1 MPKILK
7 DLLMSKPEDEQLTN
21 LFDSCYQR
29 ALEYSKDTN
38 PQMVASTY
46 LAIAMRIY
54 KTVLS
59 DEEFER
65 MLSVIQ
71 DTEIRPY
78 DDKETLH

>member
-1 MPKILK
+1 
-7 DLLMSKPEDEQLTN
+7 MSKEDEQLRD
-21 LFDSCYQR
+21 LFDSCYER
-29 ALEYSKDTN
+29 ALKDSKKTN

-59 DEEFER
+59 DEEFGR

-71 DTEIRPY
+71 DTEIEPY
-78 DDKETLH
+78 DDETIH